1 MLIDT
6 HCHLDFPEYAAD
18 LDQVIARAQEKG
30 VTQMINIGATVE
42 RSARSVELARR
53 YDCIYAAVGCHP
65 HDARELTPEGIQA
78 LRELARDKRTVA
90 IGEIGLDYYRNLS
103 PADVQKKVFIELLW
117 LAAEMQ
123 LPVVLHTRQAAED
136 TLDILRQE
144 KVSRGVVHCFSG
156 DEAFLKACLDLG
168 LYISFTCNIT
178 YKKAADLRRIVEL
191 TPLERMCLE
200 TDAPY
205 LSPEGFRGKRNEP
218 AFVRLLAEE
227 VARIKQVSFEQV
239 CQETSDSALRLF
251 HCKAR
256 HCCG

>member
-6 HCHLDFPEYAAD
+6 HCHLDFPEYDAD

-42 RSARSVELARR
+42 RSVKSVELAHR
-53 YDCIYAAVGCHP
+53 YHCIYAAVGCHP
-65 HDARELTPEGIQA
+65 HDARELTPQGLQT
-78 LRELARDKRTVA
+78 LRELAKDKRTVA

-103 PADVQKKVFIELLW
+103 PADVQKKVFAELLG
-117 LAAEMQ
+117 LAAEMR
-123 LPVVLHTRQAAED
+123 LPVVLHTRQAAVD
-136 TLDILRQE
+136 TLDMLRQE
-144 KVSRGVVHCFSG
+144 KVGRAVVHCFSG

-227 VARIKQVSFEQV
+227 VARIKQVAFEQV
-239 CQETSDSALRLF
+239 CAATTAAAHAVFHSESRSA
-251 HCKAR
+251 
-256 HCCG
+256 CG